1 MAYLSHWYDKNWRWF
16 LLGCLF
22 LATFLNYFDR
32 QTLGIAITPI
42 AEEFGLSNAQRG
54 NLLSAFL
61 FTYAGAH
68 LFIGFITDR
77 IKNIRVFFPIMV
89 LGWSVSTILVGF
101 VQNYESILWL
111 RYLLGIWEAVNFPIG
126 IMLIAK
132 VFPKNERSLATG
144 IFGSGAFVATLL
156 APKMVIFFSNH
167 YDWRVSFVFAGSLG
181 ILWLI
186 PWFFV
191 LRDPNKRSSLLNS
204 SNEEKVKLPVGSPM
218 EVLRSPGTWI
228 VAIMGIGLIPCL
240 YFSTQW
246 LPTYFTDVL
255 DLPYDQQLGNF
266 LLIIYLMLDTG
277 LWVGGYIVM
286 RLAKSG
292 TSILMSRKI
301 VIGIAYLMILVVLVV
316 PYLQNISLIVFAFA
330 LFVFG
335 IGMFL
340 ANQHA
345 FKQDVVVNQVA
356 AVAAIVGFTEMMFT
370 AFVIK
375 EIGIWSNVSEN
386 YYFVFYMLS
395 GFITLAV
402 VVVFL
407 FVNTRWFKLSENQTS
422 LLK

>member
-1 MAYLSHWYDKNWRWF
+1 
-16 LLGCLF
+16 
-22 LATFLNYFDR
+22 
-32 QTLGIAITPI
+32 
-42 AEEFGLSNAQRG
+42 
-54 NLLSAFL
+54 
-61 FTYAGAH
+61 
-68 LFIGFITDR
+68 
-77 IKNIRVFFPIMV
+77 MV

-101 VQNYESILWL
+101 VRNYESILWL
-111 RYLLGIWEAVNFPIG
+111 RYLLGVWEAVNFPIG

-156 APKMVIFFSNH
+156 APKMVIFFSNS

-186 PWFFV
+186 PWFFI
-191 LRDPNKRSSLLNS
+191 LRDPNRRSSLLNNN
-204 SNEEKVKLPVGSPM
+204 SNGEKAKLPIGSPM

-255 DLPYDQQLGNF
+255 DMPYDQQLGNF

-277 LWVGGYIVM
+277 LWIGGYIVM
-286 RLAKSG
+286 RLARSG

-316 PYLQNISLIVFAFA
+316 PYLQNISLIVSAFA

-386 YYFVFYMLS
+386 YHFVFYMLS

-407 FVNTRWFKLSENQTS
+407 FVNTRWFKLSENQT
-422 LLK
+422 LALK